1 MSTLAYRLDRSV
13 IIHAP
18 RENVFRFLTDT
29 PRWASWWGAGSTID
43 ARPGGSLLIRLP
55 GGTDVSGEVLE
66 VKAPERMV
74 FTYGFVKGNPIPPG
88 GSRVT
93 VRLEP
98 HELGTHLHLTHEF
111 DDRSIGEDFVQ
122 GWRYQLALFSN
133 VVADE
138 LHADAASVVD
148 AWFELWAEPNERARE
163 SGLRRIAS
171 PAVHFQDRF
180 SATNSIDDL
189 LPHLAAAQFHMP
201 GLRMRRVGDVRH
213 CQGTAL
219 VDWVA
224 TGSNGEERARGTNVF
239 VLGPTGKIQ
248 SVTGFW
254 ALATSPATSA

>member
-13 IIHAP
+13 VIHAP

-43 ARPGGSLLIRLP
+43 PRPGGSLLIRFP
-55 GGTDVSGEVLE
+55 GGTEVSGEVLE
-66 VKAPERMV
+66 VKPPERMV
-74 FTYGFVKGNPIPPG
+74 FTYGFVKGDPIPPG
-88 GSRVT
+88 SSRVT
-93 VRLEP
+93 IRLEP

-111 DDRSIGEDFVQ
+111 DNASARDQHVQ

-138 LHADAASVVD
+138 LHGDAATVVD
-148 AWFELWAEPNERARE
+148 AWFDAWAEPDERKRE
-163 SGLRRIAS
+163 MALRRIAS
-171 PAVHFQDRF
+171 QGLRFSDRF
-180 SATNSIDDL
+180 SATSGLDDL
-189 LPHLAAAQFHMP
+189 LPHIGAAQFHMP
-201 GLRMRRVGDVRH
+201 GLRMRRVSDVRH

-224 TGSNGEERARGTNVF
+224 TDGSGEERARGTNVF
-239 VLGPTGKIQ
+239 VLDPTGKIQ

-254 ALATSPATSA
+254 SPATSSAKSA